1 MPSRHR
7 AHVWTTRIIGLA
19 VALGLWTVSTT
30 QSGYSIIELLVF
42 AGPAIV
48 LAIAASWSAS
58 ALSRDTWSWT
68 RALRAS
74 GLGAVFL
81 PPVIAAA
88 IAFFSAWNANAVL
101 LTFILGAWLALASGV
116 LAAATRALWNSFRKL
131 PPGARA
137 RLVLLR
143 PSRAT
148 RAHRSPARV
157 GPRPRWA
164 EYQPPRQ
171 PTESRERPSA

>member
-7 AHVWTTRIIGLA
+7 AHVWTARSIGLA
-19 VALGLWTVSTT
+19 IALVLWTVSTT
-30 QSGYSIIELLVF
+30 QSGYSIVELLVF

-58 ALSRDTWSWT
+58 GFSRDTWSWT
-68 RALRAS
+68 SALRAS

-81 PPVIAAA
+81 PPIIAAS
-88 IAFFSAWNANAVL
+88 IAFFAAWNTNAVL
-101 LTFILGAWLALASGV
+101 LTFILGAWLALAVGLLV
-116 LAAATRALWNSFRKL
+116 AATRALWNSFRNMPL
-131 PPGARA
+131 GARA

-143 PSRAT
+143 PSRTA

-164 EYQPPRQ
+164 EYESSRQ
-171 PTESRERPSA
+171 STPSRERPSA